1 MSIEKISTINMSHEE
16 WLEHRRNSIGGSDAA
31 TIVGL
36 NPWSSPYELWADKLG
51 RIPPKEENEAMRIG
65 HDLEEY
71 VAERFTEATGK
82 RVRRENHILRET
94 AYPFAHANVDRLIV
108 GEKAGLECKTTSV
121 LNMQKFKDGDFPAN
135 YYVQCQHY
143 MMVTGYEVWYLAVLV
158 LGREFLWF
166 EIKRNEEDIAA
177 LIEAEET
184 FWGYVEKQEAP
195 PVDGTDACGRTLDAL
210 YPESDPDE
218 SIDLTAIAKELE
230 RRSELCSQIKALEE
244 QKKQCENTIKDFMQE
259 CEKGSCEGYKVSW
272 KSQERTT
279 LDSKKLA
286 ADHPE
291 IDLTAYQKTSTSRIM
306 RITEGKKNG

>member
-1 MSIEKISTINMSHEE
+1 MIEKKSTLNMTREE
-16 WLEHRRNSIGGSDAA
+16 WLAHRRSSIGGSDAA

-36 NPWSSPYELWADKLG
+36 NPWGSPYELWADKLG

-65 HDLEEY
+65 HDLEQY
-71 VAERFTEATGK
+71 VAERFTEAAGK
-82 RVRRENHILRET
+82 RVRRENHILRNT

-121 LNMQKFKDGDFPAN
+121 LNMRKFKDGDFPAN

-143 MMVTGYEVWYLAVLV
+143 MMVTGYDTWYLAVLV

-184 FWGYVEKQEAP
+184 FWGYVVKQEAP

-210 YPESDPDE
+210 YPESDPNE
-218 SIDLTAIAKELE
+218 SIDLTAVAKELE
-230 RRSELCSQIKALEE
+230 HRSELCSQIKTLEL
-244 QKKQCENTIKDFMQE
+244 QKKQCENAIKDFMQGSE
-259 CEKGSCEGYKVSW
+259 RGSCEGYKVSW
-272 KSQERTT
+272 KSQDRIT

-291 IDLTAYQKTSTSRIM
+291 IDLTAYQRSSSSRIM
-306 RITEGKKNG
+306 RITEGSK